1 MADLAS
7 TLLGKAKY
15 TKVVSLLFNI
25 RTNAH
30 IAHLQSTSFSAHKA
44 LNTLYEDILEV
55 ADRFAES
62 AQKDGILNG
71 YTLGELYSGNFITFL
86 ESKYNEIIECRK
98 SITET
103 HLLQILDD
111 GQEIISSTIYKLKFL
126 K

>member
-1 MADLAS
+1 MANLAT